1 VSRHRAPS
9 APRPRRANVTG
20 IVASVL
26 GVALFAWFVEKVGV
40 GAIWSG
46 LRQVGWGF
54 VPIIGLAG
62 LRFAMRATA
71 WTLCLEPPHRLPFR
85 SAVAAVVAG
94 DAVGNLTPLG
104 LFASE
109 PAKAAYVR
117 DRVPLG
123 AAATAL
129 AIENILYTLS
139 AAAMIALSTGALL
152 VTFDLPAAM
161 RQAAWISLA
170 AISLGFVVTAVL
182 LWRQPAVVRSAVS
195 ALLPRNSRLQERVGR
210 LHALEE
216 QIYTFAVRRRAVLVP
231 VLGTEALFHALGVLE
246 VYVTWWLIQG
256 APPTLLTAFIFEG
269 ANRLVQVLFKF
280 VPLRTGVDEVTTGG
294 FTQMLG
300 FGAALGITMAIARK
314 IRTIAWMVVGTS
326 LLIRRTLQ

>member
-1 VSRHRAPS
+1 
-9 APRPRRANVTG
+9 
-20 IVASVL
+20 
-26 GVALFAWFVEKVGV
+26 
-40 GAIWSG
+40 
-46 LRQVGWGF
+46 
-54 VPIIGLAG
+54 
-62 LRFAMRATA
+62 
-71 WTLCLEPPHRLPFR
+71 
-85 SAVAAVVAG
+85 
-94 DAVGNLTPLG
+94 LTPLG

-123 AAATAL
+123 PAATAL

-152 VTFDLPAAM
+152 FTFDLPAAM
-161 RQAAWISLA
+161 RHAAWISLG
-170 AISLGFVVTAVL
+170 AITLGFVVTAVL
-182 LWRQPAVVRSAVS
+182 LWRQPAVVRRAVS
-195 ALLPRNSRLQERVGR
+195 TLLPRNSRLQDQVGQ

-231 VLGTEALFHALGVLE
+231 VLAAEAMFHGLGVLE
-246 VYVTWWLIQG
+246 VHVTWWLIQG
-256 APPTLLTAFIFEG
+256 APPPLLTSFIFEG

-314 IRTIAWMVVGTS
+314 IRTIAWVLVGTS
-326 LLIRRTLQ
+326 LLIRRALR

>member
-1 VSRHRAPS
+1 
-9 APRPRRANVTG
+9 
-20 IVASVL
+20 
-26 GVALFAWFVEKVGV
+26 VALFAWFVEKVGV
-40 GAIWSG
+40 GAIWGG

-54 VPIIGLAG
+54 LPIIGLAG

-71 WTLCLEPPHRLPFR
+71 WMLCLEPPHQLPFR
-85 SAVAAVVAG
+85 SAFAAAVAG

-123 AAATAL
+123 PAATAL

-152 VTFDLPAAM
+152 FTFDLPAAM
-161 RQAAWISLA
+161 RHAAWISLA
-170 AISLGFVVTAVL
+170 AITLGFVVTAVL
-182 LWRQPAVVRSAVS
+182 LWRQPAVVRRAVS
-195 ALLPRNSRLQERVGR
+195 TLLPRNSRLQDQVGQ

-231 VLGTEALFHALGVLE
+231 VLAAEAMFHALGVLE
-246 VYVTWWLIQG
+246 VHVTWWLIQG
-256 APPTLLTAFIFEG
+256 APPPLLTSFIFEG

-314 IRTIAWMVVGTS
+314 IRTIAWVLVGTS
-326 LLIRRTLQ
+326 LLIRRALR

>member
-1 VSRHRAPS
+1 
-9 APRPRRANVTG
+9 
-20 IVASVL
+20 
-26 GVALFAWFVEKVGV
+26 
-40 GAIWSG
+40 
-46 LRQVGWGF
+46 

-71 WTLCLEPPHRLPFR
+71 WMLCLEPPHQLPFR
-85 SAVAAVVAG
+85 SAFAAVVAG
-94 DAVGNLTPLG
+94 DAAGNLTPLG

-123 AAATAL
+123 PAATAL

-139 AAAMIALSTGALL
+139 AAAMIALSTAALL
-152 VTFDLPAAM
+152 LVFDLPAVM
-161 RQAAWISLA
+161 RQAAWISLS
-170 AISLGFVVTAVL
+170 AITLGFVVTAVL
-182 LWRQPAVVRSAVS
+182 LWRQPAVIGRVVS
-195 ALLPRNSRLQERVGR
+195 SVLPRNARAQQGVGR
-210 LHALEE
+210 LRALEE
-216 QIYTFAVRRRAVLVP
+216 QIYTFAVRRRAVLAP
-231 VLGTEALFHALGVLE
+231 VLAAEAMFHALGVLE
-246 VYVTWWLIQG
+246 VHVTWWLIQG
-256 APPTLLTAFIFEG
+256 TPPPLLTSFIFEG

-314 IRTIAWMVVGTS
+314 IRTIAWVLVGTS
-326 LLIRRTLQ
+326 LLIRRALGR